1 MKVMLVRPLMTNF
14 KVTVGAHCAVSALEL
29 PPSVYKSSRTVVVSG
44 EGSAFGQE
52 SALLCSPTTCQ
63 HPKQSKLSFPPTL
76 PSLLAFELQVAGSH
90 FWFHHHRLE
99 KGMENHISILALRTA
114 WIVWKGKKIWH
125 WEMNPTGHW
134 MSNMLL
140 EKSGGKNSRRNREAE
155 PKQKQRLF
163 VDVSDGE
170 SKVQCCKN
178 NIAEEPGIKVN
189 WKWSKRRRQEW
200 TSTF

>member
-1 MKVMLVRPLMTNF
+1 
-14 KVTVGAHCAVSALEL
+14 
-29 PPSVYKSSRTVVVSG
+29 
-44 EGSAFGQE
+44 
-52 SALLCSPTTCQ
+52 
-63 HPKQSKLSFPPTL
+63 
-76 PSLLAFELQVAGSH
+76 
-90 FWFHHHRLE
+90 
-99 KGMENHISILALRTA
+99 
-114 WIVWKGKKIWH
+114 
-125 WEMNPTGHW
+125 

-189 WKWSKRRRQEW
+189 WK
-200 TSTF
+200 